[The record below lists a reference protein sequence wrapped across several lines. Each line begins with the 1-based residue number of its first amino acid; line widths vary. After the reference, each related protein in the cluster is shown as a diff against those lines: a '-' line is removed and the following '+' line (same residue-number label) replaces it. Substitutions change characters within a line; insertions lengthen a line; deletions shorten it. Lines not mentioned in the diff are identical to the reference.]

1 MKELTEEYIKD
12 LYKQVQA
19 FRKLSVNNEDF
30 AFDYPLKTFIYAMGL
45 LTPQSYGSRIER
57 YMINKYSFER
67 ISSTEG
73 LGDFKDIL
81 CQYYEL
87 KISLITSTN
96 TDLNMV
102 QLRPY
107 QSGVGMYLMVA
118 VDVRGILSSKTD
130 DIKVYA
136 FLLTKAQLEEEMSKD
151 NLNATSAHK
160 HKAAIKQGENVEYR
174 MGLKIKKGDKHF
186 ERWMEK
192 YYNKDLSEKLF
203 K

>member
-1 MKELTEEYIKD
+1 MEPLTEEYIKN
-12 LYKQVQA
+12 LYKQVQE
-19 FRKLSVNNEDF
+19 FRSLSVSNEDF
-30 AFDYPLKTFIYAMGL
+30 AFTYPLKTFIYAMGL

-67 ISSTEG
+67 INSMEG

-87 KISLITSTN
+87 KVSLITATN
-96 TDLNMV
+96 TSLNMV

-107 QSGVGMYLMVA
+107 QTGVGMYLMVA
-118 VDVRGILSSKTD
+118 IDVRGILSNKTD

-136 FLLTKAQLEEEMSKD
+136 FLLTKAQLEDEMKKE

-160 HKAAIKQGENVEYR
+160 HKGAIQKGENIEYR
-174 MGLKIKKGDKHF
+174 MGLKIKEGDKHF
-186 ERWMEK
+186 ERWMSK

>member
-1 MKELTEEYIKD
+1 MKIITEDYIKD
-12 LYKQVQA
+12 LYKQVQE
-19 FRKLSVNNEDF
+19 FRSLSVSNEDF
-30 AFDYPLKTFIYAMGL
+30 AFNYPLKTFIYAMGL

-57 YMINKYSFER
+57 YMISKYSFER
-67 ISSTEG
+67 ISSTKG
-73 LGDFKDIL
+73 LGDFRDIL

-87 KISLITSTN
+87 KVSLITATN

-107 QSGVGMYLMVA
+107 QKGVGMYLMVA
-118 VDVRGILSSKTD
+118 VDVRGILSSKSD
-130 DIKVYA
+130 EIKVYA
-136 FLLTKAQLEEEMSKD
+136 FLLTKAQLEEEMQKD
-151 NLNATSAHK
+151 KLNATSAHK
-160 HKAAIKQGENVEYR
+160 HKSAILDGENIEYR

-186 ERWMEK
+186 DRWMSK